1 MRILLCL
8 LVLALASVN
17 ARAQTPASPRFTYQG
32 QLSQNGLPVNGSRD
46 LAFVLFSEPSGGVQL
61 GTGINAPAWPI
72 VEGLF
77 TIQLQFPD
85 IGAVAQPW
93 LEVRVEGSPIL
104 PRQRIPV
111 APIAQFALSGI
122 TGSQGPEGPQ
132 GPGGLPG
139 EPRLLPNVGCRED
152 QFIGVMS
159 NLGAGCRSRGIGS
172 WRRISADFSVSN
184 LAVEQRRVSC
194 GPGEVVLS
202 GGVEHLQRDT
212 SGNAAGTGVRAIESF
227 PTFVDGLW
235 AWQVAVYN
243 TGLAVPLRAFVTCA
257 RP

>member
-93 LEVRVEGSPIL
+93 LEVRVEGRPIL

-139 EPRLLPNVGCRED
+139 EPRLLPNRNCLED
-152 QFIGVMS
+152 QFIGVIS
-159 NLGAGCRSRGIGS
+159 SFGTVCRPRGISG
-172 WRRISADFSVSN
+172 WRRISADFTVSN

-202 GGVEHLQRDT
+202 GGVEHLQRDA
-212 SGNAAGTGVRAIESF
+212 SGNAAGSGVRAIESF
-227 PTFVDGLW
+227 PTFADGLW

-257 RP
+257 KS

>member
-1 MRILLCL
+1 MRILLGF
-8 LVLALASVN
+8 LALALVSVN
-17 ARAQTPASPRFTYQG
+17 AHAQTSLSPRFTYQG
-32 QLSQNGLPVNGSRD
+32 QLSQNGLPVNGSRQ
-46 LAFVLFSEPSGGVQL
+46 LAFVFFSEPSGGAQI
-61 GTGINAPAWPI
+61 GSGIGAAAWPI
-72 VEGLF
+72 VDGLF
-77 TIQLQFPD
+77 TFQLQFPQ
-85 IGAVAQPW
+85 IGGVPQPW
-93 LEVRVEGSPIL
+93 LEVRVDGSPVL
-104 PRQRIPV
+104 PRQRVPV

-122 TGSQGPEGPQ
+122 SGPQGPEGPQ

-139 EPRLLPNVGCRED
+139 EPRLLPNVSCRED
-152 QFIGVMS
+152 QFIGVIS
-159 NLGAGCRSRGIGS
+159 SFVGICRSRGIGS

-202 GGVEHLQRDT
+202 GGFEQLQRDRF
-212 SGNAAGTGVRAIESF
+212 GDAAGIGVRAIESF

-243 TGLAVPLRAFVTCA
+243 TGVAVPLRAFVTCA